1 MESATASHNLQFL
14 TPTQTVVEGSTC
26 EGMIVCGATKILGRL
41 KGFVVDPVT
50 RRLRYLV
57 VQGTGILAKTRLLPV
72 TDARIDVG
80 AWAIQLLNQDDV
92 QSSEPFR
99 HDRFEP
105 FSDEHLAIS

>member
-1 MESATASHNLQFL
+1 
-14 TPTQTVVEGSTC
+14 
-26 EGMIVCGATKILGRL
+26 MIVCGATKILGRL

-72 TDARIDVG
+72 TDARVDVG

-92 QSSEPFR
+92 QSEPFR
-99 HDRFEP
+99 SDSFEP
-105 FSDEHLAIS
+105 FAEERLAIS